1 MVQLQ
6 PQVHHLDAMDELPK
20 GRGAKGKKEDEERP
34 AEPEARAIDVKV
46 KGAEDGGA
54 MLHGNLDL
62 LKKMQ
67 EEQWKNFEWIDAEV
81 SVGLAVAPLVFPH
94 CNNEHDLIRTSF

>member
-20 GRGAKGKKEDEERP
+20 SKGARGKKDDEERP
-34 AEPEARAIDVKV
+34 EPEARAIDVKV

-54 MLHGNLDL
+54 MLQGNLDL

-81 SVGLAVAPLVFPH
+81 SVLLRGGHLGFSRYNDEPG
-94 CNNEHDLIRTSF
+94 LIRTCS

>member
-1 MVQLQ
+1 
-6 PQVHHLDAMDELPK
+6 MDELPK
-20 GRGAKGKKEDEERP
+20 SKGARGKKEDDERP

-54 MLHGNLDL
+54 MLQGNLDL

-67 EEQWKNFEWIDAEV
+67 EEQWKNFEWVDAEV
-81 SVGLAVAPLVFPH
+81 SICPHGHRFPPLRRQIWSNANIFSDRGLMVHL
-94 CNNEHDLIRTSF
+94 

>member
-1 MVQLQ
+1 
-6 PQVHHLDAMDELPK
+6 MDEMPK

-34 AEPEARAIDVKV
+34 AEAEARAIDVKV

-54 MLHGNLDL
+54 ILHGNLDL

-81 SVGLAVAPLVFPH
+81 SVRLCGGPSVSPLQQ
-94 CNNEHDLIRTSF
+94 

>member
-1 MVQLQ
+1 
-6 PQVHHLDAMDELPK
+6 MDELPK
-20 GRGAKGKKEDEERP
+20 TRGAKGKREDEERP
-34 AEPEARAIDVKV
+34 AETEARAIDVKV

-67 EEQWKNFEWIDAEV
+67 EEQWKNFEWVDAEV
-81 SVGLAVAPLVFPH
+81 SFPSSIWASWLPWLLLVATMT
-94 CNNEHDLIRTSF
+94 LISNVQFSPD

>member
-1 MVQLQ
+1 
-6 PQVHHLDAMDELPK
+6 MDELPK

-34 AEPEARAIDVKV
+34 AETEARAIDVKV

-62 LKKMQ
+62 LKRMQ
-67 EEQWKNFEWIDAEV
+67 EEQWKNFEWVDAEV
-81 SVGLAVAPLVFPH
+81 KVPPRGGHLGFLR
-94 CNNEHDLIRTSF
+94 CDEHDLMPSISADRGIMVHL